1 MQGQTHNRRF
11 DRYVPRVLLRR
22 LVTAPETPVLTLDG
36 TVVFID
42 ISGFTRLSERLARTG
57 REGAEHLADTIG
69 SCLSELLATAY
80 VNGGSLLKFGGDALL
95 IWFDGDEH
103 PLRACAS
110 AVAMRRTLRQIGRI
124 RVGGR
129 AIVLRMSV
137 GVHTGSYEMFVVG
150 SSHREFLIAG
160 PAVSRVVEM
169 EAAATT
175 GQILVSEP
183 TASLLPERCTGA
195 APGPGVLLT
204 RSPSPREWIDE
215 PAVALPPDEVV
226 ARCLSTSVRAHLLS
240 EPAAPEHRTATIS
253 FVQYGGLD
261 RLILRR
267 GAPAAADALDALV
280 RVAQDAADRYEICL
294 LGSDIAADGGKL
306 LFSAGAPRAAGDD
319 EERMLLAMRQLLD
332 SAPPLPVRIGV
343 NRGSAFTGEIGPA
356 FRRTYTVMGD
366 VVNLA
371 ARLMAKAPWGAIYA
385 TDGVLRCSRTKFATT
400 VVPPFMVKG
409 KLHPVDALAVGSALR
424 AAPPGASAKHL
435 PLIGRERELAILSDA
450 IAATNAG
457 KGSLVELVGERGS
470 GKSRLLTEALELAD
484 RMRLVHATC
493 ESYTQ
498 AIPYVAWR
506 GPLRQLV
513 GLSDDEADAA
523 VLQQL
528 RAHVTSSRPAL
539 LPWLPLLA
547 IAIGVEASP
556 TRAVE
561 DLAPEFRAAKLR

>member
-1 MQGQTHNRRF
+1 MKGQTHNRRF

-183 TASLLPERCTGA
+183 TASASTGLSLP
-195 APGPGVLLT
+195 LT
-204 RSPSPREWIDE
+204 MNGGT
-215 PAVALPPDEVV
+215 AVV
-226 ARCLSTSVRAHLLS
+226 ANFVR
-240 EPAAPEHRTATIS
+240 EHRSTPSVAYIAP
-253 FVQYGGLD
+253 Q
-261 RLILRR
+261 
-267 GAPAAADALDALV
+267 GAFA
-280 RVAQDAADRYEICL
+280 IN
-294 LGSDIAADGGKL
+294 
-306 LFSAGAPRAAGDD
+306 RAA
-319 EERMLLAMRQLLD
+319 R
-332 SAPPLPVRIGV
+332 
-343 NRGSAFTGEIGPA
+343 FTESPI
-356 FRRTYTVMGD
+356 TV
-366 VVNLA
+366 
-371 ARLMAKAPWGAIYA
+371 
-385 TDGVLRCSRTKFATT
+385 
-400 VVPPFMVKG
+400 
-409 KLHPVDALAVGSALR
+409 
-424 AAPPGASAKHL
+424 
-435 PLIGRERELAILSDA
+435 
-450 IAATNAG
+450 
-457 KGSLVELVGERGS
+457 
-470 GKSRLLTEALELAD
+470 
-484 RMRLVHATC
+484 
-493 ESYTQ
+493 
-498 AIPYVAWR
+498 
-506 GPLRQLV
+506 
-513 GLSDDEADAA
+513 
-523 VLQQL
+523 
-528 RAHVTSSRPAL
+528 
-539 LPWLPLLA
+539 
-547 IAIGVEASP
+547 
-556 TRAVE
+556 
-561 DLAPEFRAAKLR
+561 